1 MIKVAIAEQ
10 TLARNTLDPFPLN
23 QRRRS
28 RRLAVMANEVVFG

>member
-10 TLARNTLDPFPLN
+10 TLARDTLDPFPLN